1 MSSAAVPLEKSMNFG
16 PSTKRLLRRMGPE
29 RSRLALVVV
38 LAIVSVSLVVLGP
51 RVLGHATDL
60 IVSGISGGG
69 IDFTALHETLLAA
82 LGLYVGSA
90 FLAWLQAYTLA
101 GVVQR
106 TMFGMRAEVEA
117 KLNALPLGYVD
128 GQPRGDLLSRVTNDI
143 DNIAQSLQQT
153 LSQLLTSLLTIVG
166 VVVMMITIS
175 PLLAVITIVTVPL
188 SLFVIKRIAKRA
200 QPRFVAQWRHTGALN
215 AQVEETF
222 TGHALVKAFGRQ
234 REVEE
239 RFAAKNEE
247 LYKASFGAQFA
258 SGLIQ
263 PAMTFIGNLNFV
275 AIAVVGGLRVSA
287 GAITIGDIQA
297 FIQYSRQFTQPLTQ
311 VASMANVLQSGIASA
326 ERVFELLDAPEQVP
340 DPDPPVEIGQPRGR
354 VEFEHVWFSYDPD
367 VPLITDLSLVAEPG
381 RTVAIVGPT
390 GAGKTTLVNLIMR
403 FYDLDRGRITLDG
416 VDIAAMSRRDLRSD
430 IGMVLQDTWLFGG
443 TIRDNIAYGDPTAS
457 EEQILAAARAAYV
470 DRFVHSLPQR
480 VRHGR
485 RRRGRQ
491 PQRGREAAA
500 HDRPRLPRRP
510 GHPHPRRGHQ
520 LGRHPHRGPHPGGH
534 GRAALVADEL
544 RDRPSAVDHPRRGH
558 HPRHG
563 RRPDRRAGLAHR
575 AAGRRRRLRHALQRP
590 VRRRR
595 GRPRLS
601 GGLGL
606 ARRPAA
612 THRPNCDA
620 NAPPMARGVRTSRR
634 ARPG

>member
-1 MSSAAVPLEKSMNFG
+1 M
-16 PSTKRLLRRMGPE
+16 
-29 RSRLALVVV
+29 
-38 LAIVSVSLVVLGP
+38 
-51 RVLGHATDL
+51 
-60 IVSGISGGG
+60 
-69 IDFTALHETLLAA
+69 LAA

-106 TMFGMRAEVEA
+106 TMFRMRAEVEA

-175 PLLAVITIVTVPL
+175 PLLAVIAIVTVPL

-239 RFAAKNEE
+239 RFAAKNDE
-247 LYKASFGAQFA
+247 LYEASFGAQFV

-326 ERVFELLDAPEQVP
+326 ERVFELLDA
-340 DPDPPVEIGQPRGR
+340 D
-354 VEFEHVWFSYDPD
+354 
-367 VPLITDLSLVAEPG
+367 
-381 RTVAIVGPT
+381 
-390 GAGKTTLVNLIMR
+390 GAG
-403 FYDLDRGRITLDG
+403 
-416 VDIAAMSRRDLRSD
+416 A
-430 IGMVLQDTWLFGG
+430 
-443 TIRDNIAYGDPTAS
+443 
-457 EEQILAAARAAYV
+457 
-470 DRFVHSLPQR
+470 
-480 VRHGR
+480 GR
-485 RRRGRQ
+485 RSAG
-491 PQRGREAAA
+491 
-500 HDRPRLPRRP
+500 
-510 GHPHPRRGHQ
+510 
-520 LGRHPHRGPHPGGH
+520 
-534 GRAALVADEL
+534 
-544 RDRPSAVDHPRRGH
+544 RDRPASRP
-558 HPRHG
+558 G
-563 RRPDRRAGLAHR
+563 R
-575 AAGRRRRLRHALQRP
+575 
-590 VRRRR
+590 V
-595 GRPRLS
+595 
-601 GGLGL
+601 
-606 ARRPAA
+606 
-612 THRPNCDA
+612 
-620 NAPPMARGVRTSRR
+620 R
-634 ARPG
+634 ARLVLLQP